1 MNELWIKMEEKHG
14 LRMDHAFCMAI
25 VMIVADIFSSVMGW
39 SINMWDINPLYSST
53 DIIVN
58 TMVILITHGLLIFF
72 IIYMDLKINLKW
84 FSYIL
89 YFTVAG
95 VYSFILYW
103 NILVI
108 LLEIAH
114 GS

>member
-1 MNELWIKMEEKHG
+1 MNEMWIALEDRYG
-14 LRMDHAFCMAI
+14 LRIDHIFCIAI
-25 VMIVADIFSSVMGW
+25 VMIIADIFSSVIGW
-39 SINMWDINPLYSST
+39 TMNMWDINPLYSFP

-58 TMVILITHGLLIFF
+58 TFVIMITHGLLVLSM
-72 IIYMDLKINLKW
+72 IYIDMKINLKW

-108 LLEIAH
+108 LLEVSH